1 MSTQEQTS
9 PNGWRVFHGTGRPPV
24 VAPPLPQAPPWR
36 RFLGAPAQ
44 PAPPDE
50 PEAAVRRLGPGE
62 VTPQL
67 GPEEIDTVNAALL
80 LRRPL

>member
-36 RFLGAPAQ
+36 HAGN
-44 PAPPDE
+44 E
-50 PEAAVRRLGPGE
+50 PSLAG
-62 VTPQL
+62 
-67 GPEEIDTVNAALL
+67 
-80 LRRPL
+80 